1 MAPRPMRLL
10 SAAAALLAASIL
22 HAAPAAAPL
31 AGGPGAQRGA
41 LPSLSFPGVLDEHPA
56 IDYARRPT
64 RNRVAKLAARIGSGA
79 VRLEHRGGGGYLGS
93 ILEALDISP
102 ASQLLVF
109 SRTGLQRDLTG
120 PSTPRALYF
129 DDSVI
134 VGFVPQ
140 ARYLEIA
147 AQDPEQGVIFYTID
161 QSAASPPSIDRR
173 MTCLTCHLSAST
185 LEVPG
190 VIARSIVVDGYGHPV
205 PQLGFHLV
213 DHRTPL
219 RQRWGGWYVTGRYDA
234 PSYGGIGHMGNVTTV
249 FDPRSNRATTSSN
262 EAFVAW
268 RNSEPERLG
277 YLSAES
283 DIVALLLFDH
293 QMRAMNLLTRLNWES
308 RIAGSEADFSRGRLA
323 ELTANLA
330 DYLLFADEAPLPGQL
345 TPPAGLA
352 SWLASRGPRDR
363 AGRSLRELDLRQRL
377 FRYGCSY
384 MIYSEAFDGLPARA
398 RHAVYRRIAAV
409 LAGESTSETAAQ
421 LDAPIRRAT
430 LEILRDTRPEFAAL
444 LAQR

>member
-10 SAAAALLAASIL
+10 SAAATLLAASIL
-22 HAAPAAAPL
+22 HAAPAATL
-31 AGGPGAQRGA
+31 AAGSGSQRGA
-41 LPSLSFPGVLDEHPA
+41 SPSVPFAGVLDEHPA
-56 IDYARRPT
+56 IGYARRPA
-64 RNRVAKLAARIGSGA
+64 RDRVARLAARIGLGT
-79 VRLEHRGGGGYLGS
+79 VRLDHRGGGGYLAS

-134 VGFVPQ
+134 VGFVPG

-147 AQDPEQGVIFYTID
+147 AQDPEQGVIFYTIA
-161 QSAASPPSIDRR
+161 QSAAEPPRIERQT
-173 MTCLTCHLSAST
+173 TCLTCHVSAST

-190 VIARSIVVDGYGHPV
+190 VIARSIVVDKSGNPI

-249 FDPRSNRATTSSN
+249 FDPWLGRATTSSN

-268 RNSEPERLG
+268 RDSNPERLG

-308 RIAGSEADFSRGRLA
+308 RVAGSEADFSRGRLA
-323 ELTANLA
+323 ELTATLA

-384 MIYSEAFDGLPARA
+384 MIYSEAFDGLPSRA
-398 RHAVYRRIAAV
+398 RRAVYLRIAAV
-409 LAGESTSETAAQ
+409 LAGESTSTAAAQ
-421 LDAPIRRAT
+421 LDAPTRQAT
-430 LEILRDTRPEFAAL
+430 LEILRDTRPEFAAV